1 MSKEFTK
8 EYLLSK
14 GLPYNAISETIVDTS
29 RWSIIYEIIFEDE
42 GKFYKAGYSVGAT
55 EYQEEEPWE
64 YEKIINAV
72 EVEQKEVT
80 TIQWVEVDG

>member
-1 MSKEFTK
+1 MIKQFTK

-14 GLPYNAISETIVDTS
+14 DLPYSAILETIIDTD

-42 GKFYKAGYSVGAT
+42 GKFYKAGYSTGAT
-55 EYQEEEPWE
+55 ENQYEEPWE
-64 YEKIINAV
+64 YEKIIDAV
-72 EVEQKEVT
+72 EVEQKEIT